1 MQYRIGIG
9 YDIHRLIGGRKLFIG
24 GIEIPYIRGLLGHS
38 DGDVLLHAIC
48 DALLGAVGEKDIG
61 QCFPD
66 TDPKYQGISSTELLK
81 AVDSLIKNRN
91 YRINN
96 IDTVVIA
103 QEPVLAP
110 FRKQMQQA
118 ISGILNIKEDGI
130 NIKAKTNEGLGDIGS
145 KEAIAA
151 YAVVTVISLKEEK

>member
-1 MQYRIGIG
+1 MGYRIGIG
-9 YDIHRLIGGRKLFIG
+9 YDIHRLVSGRKLFIG

-38 DGDVLLHAIC
+38 DADVLLHAIC
-48 DALLGAVGEKDIG
+48 DALLGAIGEKDIG

-66 TDPKYQGISSTELLK
+66 TDPKYQDISSRELLQ
-81 AVDSLIKNRN
+81 AVDRLIKNKN
-91 YRINN
+91 YLINN

-103 QEPVLAP
+103 EEPILMP
-110 FRKQMQQA
+110 FKKQMQQA
-118 ISGILNIKEDGI
+118 IAGILNIKEDNI

-151 YAVVTVISLKEEK
+151 YAVAMVESLKEEK